1 MPTPLHVRP
10 AAPGDAAA
18 VCELL
23 NTAYAAETGSSGSDP
38 HTVASDLEHPQADLA
53 RNSWLAF
60 RSGELVAYG
69 LLWNDSGAERVDVDL
84 YVQPGHEDA
93 GGRLLPLMEAR
104 AAENAAE
111 AGSDRAVV
119 HLTLASRTTV
129 DTGELR
135 SRGWRTVRRH
145 DVLTRVLSAT
155 EDTPPPPLGGLA
167 LRDCRDEA
175 DRRRTHELVEET
187 FADHYDHH
195 PRRYEDWLD
204 DLGQGMDW
212 SLVWIAA
219 LEGRGDVAVLLTRDD
234 RSATAWIRNLGVRDS
249 ARGQGLGGRL
259 LRHAFGVYAAR
270 GRERIGLGVDT
281 GNATGALRLYAAHG
295 MTLHFSAET
304 WETTLPAA
312 PAR

>member
-10 AAPGDAAA
+10 AAPGDAAG

-23 NTAYAAETGSSGSDP
+23 NTAYAAETGSTGTDP

-175 DRRRTHELVEET
+175 DRRRAHELVEET

-219 LEGRGDVAVLLTRDD
+219 LEGRGGAWPC
-234 RSATAWIRNLGVRDS
+234 SSPATTARPRPGSTTWASGTPPGVRAS
-249 ARGQGLGGRL
+249 AVVCCG
-259 LRHAFGVYAAR
+259 
-270 GRERIGLGVDT
+270 T
-281 GNATGALRLYAAHG
+281 P
-295 MTLHFSAET
+295 SAST
-304 WETTLPAA
+304 RPAA
-312 PAR
+312 GRGSASAWTPETRRARCASTPPTG